1 MRSEQVINVS
11 EKPDGQQRTQQQP
24 AASCKLPPK
33 ELNHLAL
40 NIILDRLVFIYT
52 VNVCTDPT

>member
-40 NIILDRLVFIYT
+40 NIILDRLVFIYKC
-52 VNVCTDPT
+52 VH

>member
-33 ELNHLAL
+33 ELNHL
-40 NIILDRLVFIYT
+40 DRLVFIYT